1 MKVIICEKPSQ
12 AKAVAKGLNLSKYD
26 YDQGYYTNGEIYSTW
41 CFGHLFERTNPEGKW
56 AAANLPIVKQPT
68 LNQVQFYTL
77 KSDGGVKKQFKNIK
91 SLVSKADEII
101 CSTDPDGEGETIYRE
116 VVENLGVSKNQTRMW
131 LKDLTEQGV
140 VEAYGKRK
148 DISEYEGLRQRA
160 YGRSY
165 FDWCFGLTMT
175 QLTTLINNKLVN
187 VGRVQTPTLKMI
199 VDRYNENVNFKP
211 ETKYVVDVK
220 LNDTD
225 VVLKIN
231 NEVDFKN
238 LDECNEYIASNPTL
252 VVSKKETKQQSIKP
266 PTIHNL
272 ASLQKWANANHNFS
286 AKQTLDVLQKLYEDK
301 LVSYPRTDCNKISQ
315 NTASKLNKIFNGEIK
330 NVVGEVSA
338 HEGLTP
344 TTNYHEGLS
353 GNEKIIYD
361 EIFYTT
367 QANYFESLNVN
378 SKTIEL
384 HDQDKNIIWSGKV
397 VENLNNENNFTN
409 LEYYKYYKVSNVV
422 DKNIY
427 DLVESKLNNL
437 SKQDYTLVSRDYQTK
452 PKPLFTES
460 GLISKMENIHND
472 IEDRE
477 LANISKVANGIG
489 TPATRADIIQSL
501 FTRGYV
507 ESKNKNIKPTQ
518 KGIDLI
524 EVLTKL
530 NNPLLSLDYSA
541 KLEQLLSDV
550 EDKKNLLEF
559 IENIN
564 NNLKAYVSQH
574 KDDIKQ
580 SPEDIICKCKCGDD
594 VIKLSGQYGPYFKCK
609 GCGITFS
616 DHNFSNE
623 EVRTIITGGSS
634 DVKSEKSKKGK
645 SYKATYSLVDK
656 KLTPT
661 FIN

>member
-12 AKAVAKGLNLSKYD
+12 AKAVAKGLNLNNYD
-26 YDQGYYTNGEIYSTW
+26 YDQGYYTNGDIYSTW

-56 AAANLPIVKQPT
+56 EVTNLPIIKEPT
-68 LNQVQFYTL
+68 LDQVQFYTL
-77 KSDGGVKKQFKNIK
+77 KNDSGVKKQFKNIK
-91 SLVSKADEII
+91 TLVSEADEII

-116 VVENLGVSKNQTRMW
+116 VVENLGVNKTQTRMW
-131 LKDLTEQGV
+131 FNDLTEQGV
-140 VEAYGKRK
+140 VEAYGNRK

-165 FDWCFGLTMT
+165 FDWSFGLTMT
-175 QLTTLINNKLVN
+175 QLTTLINNSLVN

-199 VDRYNENVNFKP
+199 VNRYNENVNFKS

-225 VVLKIN
+225 VILKIN
-231 NEVDFKN
+231 NDVDFKN
-238 LDECNEYIASNPTL
+238 IDECNDYIASYPNL
-252 VVSKKETKQQSIKP
+252 VVSKNETKQQSIKP

-315 NTASKLNKIFNGEIK
+315 NTANKLNEIFNGVIK

-344 TTNYHEGLS
+344 TTSYHDGLS

-367 QANYFESLNVN
+367 QANYFDSLNVN

-397 VENLNNENNFTN
+397 VENLNNKNNFTT
-409 LEYYKYYKVSNVV
+409 LEYYQDYKVSNVV

-427 DLVESKLNNL
+427 DLVETKLNNF
-437 SKQDYTLVSRDYQTK
+437 SNQDYTLVSRDYQTK

-460 GLISKMENIHND
+460 SLISKMENIHND
-472 IEDRE
+472 IEDQE
-477 LANISKVANGIG
+477 LANISKGANGIG

-501 FTRGYV
+501 FNRGYV
-507 ESKNKNIKPTQ
+507 ESKNKSIKPTQ

-524 EVLTKL
+524 AVLSKL

-550 EDKKNLLEF
+550 ENKKNLLEF

-564 NNLKAYVSQH
+564 NNLKVYVTQH
-574 KDDIKQ
+574 QDDINQ
-580 SPEDIICKCKCGDD
+580 PLEDIICKCNCGDD
-594 VIKLSGQYGPYFKCK
+594 IIKLKGQYGPYFKCK

-623 EVRTIITGGSS
+623 EVRTIIAGGSS
-634 DVKSEKSKKGK
+634 EVKTEKSKKGK
-645 SYKATYSLVDK
+645 SYKATYSLVDN